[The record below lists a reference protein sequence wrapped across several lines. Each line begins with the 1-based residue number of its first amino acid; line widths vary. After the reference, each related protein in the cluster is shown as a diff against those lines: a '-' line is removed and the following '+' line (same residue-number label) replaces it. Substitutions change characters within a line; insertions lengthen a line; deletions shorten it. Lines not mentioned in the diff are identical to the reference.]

1 MLFTRKSL
9 VSILSNKVIHIDNV
23 SSCMQDPKL
32 GYNSPMHTNTG
43 IQPPKRDTLTISQL
57 NRQAKRLLEGNFPSV
72 WIIGEI
78 SNLSRPSSGHWY
90 FSLKD
95 NNAQVRC
102 AMFRSSNARLRF
114 QADGGQQVIA
124 RAKLSLYEARGDY
137 QLIVEHM
144 ELAGDGE
151 LARKFEELK
160 ARLHQEGLFDQQH
173 KQTLP
178 TIPRHIAIVTSP
190 TGAAIHDILTVLGR
204 RFPSIPVTIFPT
216 PVQGQEAV
224 VGIAKAIGQ
233 ANQLAADDLLTI
245 DVILVSRGG
254 GSLEDLWAF
263 NEEVVVRAIY
273 HSNLPV
279 VSAVGHEVDI
289 TIADFVADR
298 RAPTPSAGAELLSPD
313 SQEILANFTGYQ
325 QALTRRMLQ
334 RLESSKQ
341 QLHWQQTRLRHPGSR
356 LQEHSQR
363 LDELELRL
371 KNSWRNRFQQEQ
383 LGIDLIK
390 ARLQQQTPAHLSRQL
405 TVRYQNLYRRLEQ
418 QIGKQMTHYRQK
430 LNNTMHLL
438 DAVSPL
444 ATLERGYAIVTDS
457 EGQVITN
464 ADATTVGQTIHSK
477 LAKGAIQSTVISI
490 DQDVT

>member
-9 VSILSNKVIHIDNV
+9 VSISSNKVTGIDNV
-23 SSCMQDPKL
+23 CSCMQDPKL
-32 GYNSPMHTNTG
+32 RYNRLMQTNTDA
-43 IQPPKRDTLTISQL
+43 QSPKRDTLTISQL
-57 NRQAKRLLEGNFPSV
+57 NRQAKRLLESNFPSV
-72 WIIGEI
+72 WIVGEI

-95 NNAQVRC
+95 SNAQVRC
-102 AMFRSSNARLRF
+102 AMFRNSNARLQF

-151 LARKFEELK
+151 LARKFEQLK

-178 TIPRHIAIVTSP
+178 TLPRHIAIVTSP

-204 RFPSIPVTIFPT
+204 RFPGIPVTIFPT
-216 PVQGQEAV
+216 AVQGRGAATE
-224 VGIAKAIGQ
+224 IARAINL
-233 ANQLAADDLLTI
+233 ANQLAADGSLTI
-245 DVILVSRGG
+245 DVILASRGG
-254 GSLEDLWAF
+254 GSLEDLWSF
-263 NEEVVVRAIY
+263 NEEVVARAIY
-273 HSNLPV
+273 QSNLPV
-279 VSAVGHEVDI
+279 VSAVGHEVDV
-289 TIADFVADR
+289 TIADFVADC

-313 SQEILANFTGYQ
+313 SQEILANFVGYEQ
-325 QALTRRMLQ
+325 TLTRRMRQ
-334 RLESSKQ
+334 RLESSTQ
-341 QLHWQQTRLRHPGSR
+341 QLHWQQSRLRHPGSR
-356 LQEHSQR
+356 LQEHNQR

-383 LGIDLIK
+383 LGVELIK
-390 ARLQQQTPAHLSRQL
+390 ARLQQQTPAHLTRQL
-405 TVRYQNLYRRLEQ
+405 TLRYQNLYRRLEQ
-418 QIGKQMTHYRQK
+418 QVGKQMTHYRQK

-457 EGQVITN
+457 KGQVITD
-464 ADATTVGQTIHSK
+464 AATTAVGHTIHSK
-477 LAKGAIQSTVISI
+477 LATGAIKSTVTGI